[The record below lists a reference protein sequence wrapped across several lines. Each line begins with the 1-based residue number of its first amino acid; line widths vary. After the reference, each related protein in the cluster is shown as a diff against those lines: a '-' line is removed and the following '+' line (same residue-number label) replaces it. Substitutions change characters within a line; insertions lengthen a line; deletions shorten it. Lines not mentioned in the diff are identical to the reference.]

1 MKEASSMILDQNAAR
16 YFAESL
22 DADKDDDEEE

>member
-1 MKEASSMILDQNAAR
+1 MILDQNAAR